1 MIETRRK
8 STSRTPQYYCDLRI
22 DVGSGLRLPAE
33 GPLKRRDGSSCK
45 STLNSLPGL
54 GFSTHGTTL
63 FTVELVFFDRIV
75 QNRTFSG
82 YQDLGLFRLSRFA
95 NSQVIGYL
103 QTVGDREK
111 KEGKSV
117 VLGVS
122 GGIACYKTVELVR
135 LLVQGGFSVHVIMTR
150 GAVEFVTPL
159 TFQTLSGHP
168 VANEMFSLTQESEIG
183 HINLADQADL
193 LVIAPATANII
204 GKTAAGIADDLLTTV
219 VMATQAPVL
228 IVPSMNI
235 HMFENPILQ
244 SNIRKLK
251 GLGYHF
257 MEPAE
262 GYLACGY
269 EGKGRLPEPHDIVGE
284 IQRLLKKK
292 DLVGE
297 RLLITAGP
305 NREPLDP
312 VRYISNRSSGKMGY
326 ALARV
331 GARRGAEVILVSG
344 PTSLESPPGVRL
356 ISVTTAAEMRQAV
369 LKEFPSA
376 TAVLMAAAVAD
387 YRPDKFEAK
396 KIKRGDA
403 PIQIGLKPNPDI
415 LKELGMKKNGQILI
429 GFAAETEELIA
440 NAGKKLREKNLDLI
454 VANNVLEEGSGFDGD
469 TNSATIL
476 DQKGTM
482 LPLPLMPKEELAER
496 IYDHFVTLTGK
507 K

>member
-1 MIETRRK
+1 MTTEA
-8 STSRTPQYYCDLRI
+8 CCLF
-22 DVGSGLRLPAE
+22 LP
-33 GPLKRRDGSSCK
+33 
-45 STLNSLPGL
+45 
-54 GFSTHGTTL
+54 
-63 FTVELVFFDRIV
+63 
-75 QNRTFSG
+75 
-82 YQDLGLFRLSRFA
+82 SRFA
-95 NSQVIGYL
+95 NPAVIGYL
-103 QTVGDREK
+103 QPVGDKEK
-111 KEGKSV
+111 TEGKSV

-122 GGIACYKTVELVR
+122 GGIACYKAVELLR
-135 LLVQGGFSVHVIMTR
+135 LLVQGGSSVHVILTS
-150 GAVEFVTPL
+150 GAMEFVTPL

-168 VANEMFSLTQESEIG
+168 VASELFSLTQESEIG

-204 GKTAAGIADDLLTTV
+204 GKMAAGIADDLLTTV

-235 HMFENPILQ
+235 HMFENPVLQ
-244 SNIRKLK
+244 QNIQRLK

-262 GYLACGY
+262 GTLACGY
-269 EGKGRLPEPHDIVGE
+269 EGIGRLPEPPTIVEE

-297 RLLITAGP
+297 RFLITAGP

-331 GARRGAEVILVSG
+331 GARRGGEVTLISG
-344 PTSLESPPGVRL
+344 PTSLASPPGVRL

-369 LKEFPSA
+369 LEEFPSV
-376 TAVLMAAAVAD
+376 TAVFMAAAVAD
-387 YRPDKFEAK
+387 YSPDKLVAK

-403 PIQIGLKPNPDI
+403 PIQIRLKPNPDI
-415 LKELGMKKNGQILI
+415 LRELGMKKNGQILI
-429 GFAAETEELIA
+429 GFAAETEDLIV

-454 VANNVLEEGSGFDGD
+454 VANNVAEEGSGFDVD
-469 TNSATIL
+469 TNLATIL
-476 DQKGTM
+476 DRRGAVH
-482 LPLPLMPKEELAER
+482 PLPLMSKEELADR
-496 IYDHFVTLTGK
+496 IYDYFVALK
-507 K
+507 SER